1 MSNLNWVFDKEI
13 KPRQSAKDVVEVS
26 FPDEHYGEIMT
37 YEAWPMRR
45 IMENLVEIALQKA
58 DEQLRYSG
66 DINNSLRQDIKDLKK
81 ELEEAKI
88 TIATMNAMRGKV

>member
-1 MSNLNWVFDKEI
+1 MSALNWVFDKEI
-13 KPRQSAKDVVEVS
+13 KPSQHAKDVVEVS
-26 FPDEHYGEIMT
+26 FPEKHYGEIMT

-45 IMENLVEIALQKA
+45 IMENLVEIALTKS
-58 DEQLRYSG
+58 DEQAKYMG

-88 TIATMNAMRGKV
+88 TIATMNAMRGKK